1 MPNKIVIAGGTG
13 ALGTLLSNAY
23 SKRGW
28 KVVVL
33 SRSSAGAFGNVRH
46 VRWDGRTIG
55 GWVGELEGATAVV
68 NLAGR
73 SVDTRFTAKHKQEIL
88 DSRVL
93 TTTVIGE
100 AISRSRHPPTV
111 WLNAGGIS
119 IYEPSATI
127 FTEREEPGGTDFLAQ
142 VSQQWE
148 AAFANASTPMTRKTQ
163 LRIGAV
169 LLSKGGMLAPLAKLA
184 KLGLGGTVGRGDQ
197 YVSWIHERDFV
208 KLIDWLMKNEHISG
222 VIHASSPNPVS
233 NADFMRALRKRVGVP
248 MGIPTPAWAV
258 RLGAWVIG
266 TEPKLALEGRRVVSS
281 VLEKAGFQF
290 DFPEMQ
296 GALRNLML

>member
-1 MPNKIVIAGGTG
+1 
-13 ALGTLLSNAY
+13 
-23 SKRGW
+23 
-28 KVVVL
+28 
-33 SRSSAGAFGNVRH
+33 
-46 VRWDGRTIG
+46 
-55 GWVGELEGATAVV
+55 
-68 NLAGR
+68 
-73 SVDTRFTAKHKQEIL
+73 
-88 DSRVL
+88 
-93 TTTVIGE
+93 
-100 AISRSRHPPTV
+100 
-111 WLNAGGIS
+111 
-119 IYEPSATI
+119 
-127 FTEREEPGGTDFLAQ
+127 
-142 VSQQWE
+142 QWE